1 MVSREVVPF
10 NGQKLDK
17 SDRRLA
23 IQRGK
28 EYQADY
34 VPHIT
39 FADVLRLVDACK
51 ERDGLLISTIYDG
64 CLRVSEALSV
74 RPMDIVQTPDG
85 WQIRVLGKGNK
96 RSAVAVSD
104 SLIAKL
110 QAYAYRNNIT
120 PDQPFF
126 PINRQR
132 VFQIVESAMKKAG
145 VVKPDGVGTVHV
157 LRHSGALER
166 LRRTGNP
173 KAVQDQLRHAS
184 ATMTLRYMKTLTH
197 EESLKIQQGVN
208 LEW

>member
-1 MVSREVVPF
+1 MVSRDMVPI
-10 NGQKLDK
+10 NSQKLDK
-17 SDRRLA
+17 SAQRLA
-23 IQRGK
+23 IRRGK
-28 EYQADY
+28 DYQADY

-39 FADVLRLVDACK
+39 FADVLRIVNVCK
-51 ERDGLLISTIYDG
+51 ERDGLLVSTIYDG

-110 QAYAYRNNIT
+110 QAYAYRNNIS
-120 PDQPFF
+120 PDQSFF

-132 VFQIVESAMKKAG
+132 VWQIIESAMKKAG

-166 LRRTGNP
+166 LKRTGNP
-173 KAVQDQLRHAS
+173 KALQDQLRHRQAS
-184 ATMTLRYMKTLTH
+184 MTLRYMKTLTH